1 MTNEIFRCVAGS
13 RLYGTD
19 TPDSDTDFK
28 AVHLPTKEEILL
40 GRGKPVISRS
50 TGDKDGRNG
59 ADDVDVES
67 FTLQRYLKLASD
79 MQTIPVEM
87 LFVINPDDMGHN
99 PRMYGYDG
107 DTIGGPI
114 WGHIVDNRDKILS
127 NNTDSF
133 VGYCKGQAVKYSMR
147 GKRLETFVKV
157 RDTLQKHIEI
167 GVLVSAI
174 RPELEAIEGVYFVDK
189 LQPGG
194 KFIPYMSVNG
204 RQVPAT
210 MKCREAAKVYEKPIK
225 EAGRRAVSAMEAGNM
240 DCKALYHAMRIAD
253 QGIELFSTGKITFP
267 AKNIPLLMKIRRG
280 EVDLDETLDLFDEKV
295 LALESIGDNS
305 PLSDKPDLEWIDSYV
320 SEVYEGIV
328 RGK

>member
-13 RLYGTD
+13 RLYGTN

-50 TGDKDGRNG
+50 TGDKDERNG
-59 ADDVDVES
+59 ANDVDVES

-87 LFVINPDDMGHN
+87 LFVD
-99 PRMYGYDG
+99 PRG
-107 DTIGGPI
+107 DTRYFNSSPV
-114 WGHIVDNRDKILS
+114 WNTVVTNRNKILS

-133 VGYCKGQAVKYSMR
+133 VGYCKGQAVRYSMR
-147 GKRLETFVKV
+147 GKRLETFTAVH
-157 RDTLQKHIEI
+157 DLLSTHSNL
-167 GVLVSAI
+167 GVLVSSI
-174 RPELEAIEGVYFVDK
+174 RSELESIDGVRFVDK

-194 KFIPYMSVNG
+194 VFVPFMSVNG

-210 MKCREAAKVYEKPIK
+210 LKCREAAKVYAKPIS
-225 EAGRRAVSAMEAGNM
+225 EAGKRATAAMEAGNM

-253 QGIELFSTGKITFP
+253 QGIELFSTGNITFP
-267 AKNIPLLMKIRRG
+267 SKNIPLLMKIRKG

-295 LALESIGDNS
+295 LALESIGANS
-305 PLSDKPDLEWIDSYV
+305 PLSDKPDLVWIDSYV